1 MSTAAP
7 PVSGE
12 APELEKKLE
21 AVKLETEKTEA
32 PQPANDASG
41 SSKGSSVAASL
52 REKPAGVL
60 KTPIVD
66 PVETSIPGTPT
77 ELTPEQEEKYAAL
90 LEIVKSWKEIP
101 STKGKEGPIIFG
113 FDIEARPCLYLNPGR
128 QNTEPSPRQV
138 QHLVFMVERVVNLMV
153 PGQETLALLIN
164 FKSSKSRSNT
174 APGLGQGKE
183 VLNILQTH
191 YPERLGRA
199 LIINIPWVVTAFFKL
214 ITPFIDPLT
223 RQKLKF
229 NDDMRQ
235 HVPPQQLWNEFHGDL
250 EFEYDHEVY
259 WPTLMKLCE
268 EKHKEQHE
276 RWVKGGKHY
285 GESENYIK
293 GGSAPSVGSKPPLA
307 SQNSQTRGGAPPGLR
322 YPSNGKTIY
331 HRPLNRS
338 RTQELS
344 QASFAY
350 LFGEMVSYAQKRV
363 TGIQDLEKRL
373 NVQGHPIGL
382 KLLDML
388 LYREPPRTQTRP
400 LNIIALLQFITTV
413 LWRHLFSRPA
423 DALEKSSNPETPEE
437 YMISDNEPVVNQYI
451 SVPKEM
457 NQLNCAAFVA
467 GIVEGVCDGAGFPA
481 RVTAHSVGKGEEG
494 ELWPGK
500 TVFLVKFQPEVVE
513 REAYLAKN

>member
-7 PVSGE
+7 PISGE

-21 AVKLETEKTEA
+21 EVKLEADSTA
-32 PQPANDASG
+32 PPPAYITPGPSQD
-41 SSKGSSVAASL
+41 SSVAASL
-52 REKPAGVL
+52 REKPAGPL

-66 PVETSIPGTPT
+66 PVETAVPATPT
-77 ELTPEQEEKYAAL
+77 ELTPEQQGKYEAL

-174 APGLGQGKE
+174 APGIGQGKE

-250 EFEYDHEVY
+250 DFEYDHEIY

-293 GGSAPSVGSKPPLA
+293 GGTAPSVGSKIADVPEE
-307 SQNSQTRGGAPPGLR
+307 
-322 YPSNGKTIY
+322 KTI
-331 HRPLNRS
+331 PATEPTPEPVVETAEAS
-338 RTQELS
+338 GKSKEDFRTQELS